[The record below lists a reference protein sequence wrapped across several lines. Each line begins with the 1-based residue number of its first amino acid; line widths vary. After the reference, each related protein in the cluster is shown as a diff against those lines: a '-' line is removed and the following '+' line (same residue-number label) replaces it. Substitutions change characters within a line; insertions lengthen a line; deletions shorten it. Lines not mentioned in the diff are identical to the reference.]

1 MFTSRSTPVETL
13 HTILLGPYKYLL
25 KALMSRLTP
34 KQRSEV
40 QALVAS
46 FNFSGFRVKINTNL
60 CNHFRSFV
68 GRDFKALAQCA
79 LFVFRDYFSPEEKRV
94 WLALSKVYAV
104 SIIILCVTMC

>member
-1 MFTSRSTPVETL
+1 
-13 HTILLGPYKYLL
+13 
-25 KALMSRLTP
+25 MSRLSIR
-34 KQRSEV
+34 QRIEV

-60 CNHFRSFV
+60 CHHFRSFV

-94 WLALSKVYAV
+94 WLALSKVYKIRV
-104 SIIILCVTMC
+104 LLLFLQLHFHCNTETCTDRSLR